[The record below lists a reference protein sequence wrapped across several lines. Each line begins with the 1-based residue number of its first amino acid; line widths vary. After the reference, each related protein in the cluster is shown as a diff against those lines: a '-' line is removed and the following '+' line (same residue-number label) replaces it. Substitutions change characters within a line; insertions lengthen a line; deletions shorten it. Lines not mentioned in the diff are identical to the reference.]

1 MTFVDIKN
9 KGLNVLFKI
18 IKAKKKKDKNKK
30 AARPTKH
37 PEKNLLCVDSVNIFI
52 HCLQEFTKNSIT

>member
-1 MTFVDIKN
+1 MTFVNIKN

-18 IKAKKKKDKNKK
+18 IKKKKIDKTKK